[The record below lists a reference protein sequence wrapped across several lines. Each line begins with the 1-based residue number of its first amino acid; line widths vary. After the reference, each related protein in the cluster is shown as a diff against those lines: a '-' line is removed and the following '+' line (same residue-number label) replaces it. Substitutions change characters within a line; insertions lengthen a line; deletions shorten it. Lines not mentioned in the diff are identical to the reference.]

1 MEARF
6 SVLQMHCVTY
16 SAVDRVRKMGNL
28 WSPQQM
34 EKTTR
39 QTPNIKVSKAKVPAV
54 EQLYEAEVMRPF
66 LERDMVLE
74 L

>member
-1 MEARF
+1 
-6 SVLQMHCVTY
+6 
-16 SAVDRVRKMGNL
+16 MGNL

-39 QTPNIKVSKAKVPAV
+39 QTPNLKVSKAKVPAV